1 MDYVKAIND
10 ALDGFVKILWP
21 LATALAGV
29 GLATMA
35 VLQVIKDLT
44 PARRWFQQLLFEQ
57 WVRRRAEETGQ
68 NPEDALT
75 DLVGLAT
82 AGDARSLYDLPIEQ
96 LAGQVN
102 AATQVVLDYPSQH
115 EALLRILAYG
125 ASEEDLRS
133 LLAPPPRRRTEE
145 MSEAERQVLT
155 TFVDAR
161 NRVTHQIQRSLDAL
175 QIAIGSRW
183 KWLMQLCSV
192 IFSGVFIF
200 VALALFAP
208 GSVASPR
215 RVIFGLV
222 VAILGGFLAPVA
234 RDLVAA
240 LQGLRTRAR

>member
-10 ALDGFVKILWP
+10 ALDGFVRVLWP

-44 PARRWFQQLLFEQ
+44 PARRWFQQRLFEQ
-57 WVRRRAEETGQ
+57 WVGRRAQDTGQ
-68 NPEDALT
+68 NTQDALT
-75 DLVGLAT
+75 DLVSLAT
-82 AGDARSLYDLPIEQ
+82 AGDAECLYELAIEQ

-102 AATQVVLDYPSQH
+102 AATQVVLDYPTRH
-115 EALLRILAYG
+115 EALLRVLAYG

-133 LLAPPPRRRTEE
+133 LFGPPPQRRTGE
-145 MSEAERQVLT
+145 MPEAERQVLT

-175 QIAIGSRW
+175 QITIGSRW
-183 KWLMQLCSV
+183 KWLLQLCSV

-208 GSVASPR
+208 GSVASSR

>member
-10 ALDGFVKILWP
+10 ALDGFVRVLWP

-44 PARRWFQQLLFEQ
+44 PARRWIQQLLFEK

-68 NPEDALT
+68 NPEDALR
-75 DLVGLAT
+75 DLVDLAT
-82 AGDARSLYDLPIEQ
+82 AGESGCLYELAIEQ

-102 AATQVVLDYPSQH
+102 AATQVVLDYPTQH

-133 LLAPPPRRRTEE
+133 LFGPPPRRRTGE
-145 MSEAERQVLT
+145 MPEPERQALT

-175 QIAIGSRW
+175 QITIGSRW
-183 KWLMQLCSV
+183 KWLLQLCSI
-192 IFSGVFIF
+192 IFSGFFIF

-208 GSVASPR
+208 GSVATPR
-215 RVIFGLV
+215 RMLFGLV